1 MEKVGYCDMDKGTV
15 NLETRVFTSGRNGMR
30 LRHLIQSV
38 VLILKNRRT
47 MGVLMRAQMSEQTPT
62 STSILPLRLY
72 TLQLEHHGR
81 TSICEPTPLY
91 RTEDVT

>member
-47 MGVLMRAQMSEQTPT
+47 MGVNNS
-62 STSILPLRLY
+62 
-72 TLQLEHHGR
+72 
-81 TSICEPTPLY
+81 
-91 RTEDVT
+91 